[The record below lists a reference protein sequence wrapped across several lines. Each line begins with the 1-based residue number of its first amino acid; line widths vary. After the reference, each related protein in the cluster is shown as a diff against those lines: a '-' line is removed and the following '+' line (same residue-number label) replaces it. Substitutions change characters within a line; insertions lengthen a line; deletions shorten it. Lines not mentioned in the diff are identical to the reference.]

1 MDEMFT
7 ICKPFLGYKNPQT
20 GETLIMILVKT
31 APIQHSLRK
40 LCNIN
45 KVAFNYLLGAT
56 FDMEKNWVM
65 TPKDRPRVDLNCQ
78 DAKGSTALHYAIQPS
93 EAFAGKGFR

>member
-20 GETLIMILVKT
+20 GETLLMILVKT
-31 APIQHSLRK
+31 
-40 LCNIN
+40 NIN